1 MSEAW
6 IFPGQGSQV
15 VGMGRDLHDRHAEAR
30 AVFEEADAT
39 LGFGLA
45 ALCFAGPEAELR
57 RTEVTQPALLTVS
70 AAALAVLRATGRR
83 PAAVAGHSLGEYSAL
98 VAAGVLR
105 FADALRIVRRRGAF
119 MQEAVPEGQ
128 GAMAAILGLD
138 AAAVA
143 ACCAEAAGDTGGV
156 VQCANLNAP
165 GQVVIAG
172 TAVAVEAAGRRARE
186 RGARRVL
193 PLNVSAPFHCALME
207 PAARRLEPLLAEV
220 SFADATCPVWT
231 NVEARPETRG
241 AALRDA
247 LIRQVAA
254 PVRWEETVRGLGA
267 AGLTEFLEVGPGTV
281 LAGLVRRALP
291 DANVRPAGDDAAL
304 AALAATAP

>member
-1 MSEAW
+1 MTEAW
-6 IFPGQGSQV
+6 IFPGQGSQA
-15 VGMGRDLHDRHAEAR
+15 VGMGRDLHDRHPEAR
-30 AVFEEADAT
+30 AVFEEADAA

-45 ALCFAGPEAELR
+45 ALCFEGPEAELR

-70 AAALAVLRATGRR
+70 AAALAVLRAAGRR

-105 FADALRIVRRRGAF
+105 FADAVRIVRRRGAF
-119 MQEAVPEGQ
+119 MQEAVPEGE
-128 GAMAAILGLD
+128 GGMAAILGLD
-138 AAAVA
+138 AGQVA
-143 ACCAEAAGDTGGV
+143 ACCEDTVRAGGGV
-156 VQCANLNAP
+156 VQCANLNAA

-172 TAVAVEAAGRRARE
+172 TAGAVEAAGRLARE

-207 PAARRLEPLLAEV
+207 PAARRLEPLLAELPFV
-220 SFADATCPVWT
+220 DAACPVWT
-231 NVEARPETRG
+231 NVDARPETRG
-241 AALRDA
+241 EALRSA

-267 AGLTEFLEVGPGTV
+267 AGHTEFLEVGPGTV
-281 LAGLVRRALP
+281 LAGLVRRTLP
-291 DANVRPAGDDAAL
+291 EAHVRPAGDETAL
-304 AALAATAP
+304 AALATAAP